1 MEIILRAVTVYF
13 VIWLFFRIAGKR
25 TLSQMTMFDFV
36 LLLIIAEATQQAIV
50 GKDYSVTGAVL
61 AVATFLGVDIGLSF
75 VKRAFSTADRVLDNV
90 PVLLIEKGEILHDRL
105 KKERVDAEDIL
116 AQARERHGIG
126 RMDEIDYAVLE
137 ISGNISIIPKRR
149 PATS

>member
-1 MEIILRAVTVYF
+1 
-13 VIWLFFRIAGKR
+13 
-25 TLSQMTMFDFV
+25 
-36 LLLIIAEATQQAIV
+36 
-50 GKDYSVTGAVL
+50 VL